1 MATVKQTVILC
12 SYLHSIL
19 HCPGLSVEG
28 MARTAIRHYMRF
40 LRVSSLQNK
49 QFVES
54 YKQHIVDS
62 AGWAYGEYV
71 SPYTNEPITNNRL
84 KTYIQDVNA
93 LIRSTRHFNMVINTF
108 I

>member
-49 QFVES
+49 QFVDS
-54 YKQHIVDS
+54 YKQHIIDS
-62 AGWAYGEYV
+62 GGWSYGEFI
-71 SPYTNEPITNNRL
+71 SPYESNITNNRL
-84 KTYIQDVNA
+84 RDYISKIDI
-93 LIRSTRHFNMVINTF
+93 LIKATRHFNMIVNTF

>member
-28 MARTAIRHYMRF
+28 MARKAIRHYMRF

-49 QFVES
+49 QFVDS
-54 YKQHIVDS
+54 YKQFIIDS
-62 AGWAYGEYV
+62 GGWSYHDYT
-71 SPYTNEPITNNRL
+71 SPYAEDIMNDRL
-84 KTYIQDVNA
+84 KNYILSVNA